1 MSFVATHRDRFGVE
15 PILRVLEVPAS
26 TFYGWVAQQRDPC
39 RRRRQDALLL
49 GEIRAVHQRSGGT
62 YGAPRV
68 HAQLRRDGT
77 RTSRKRVE
85 RLMRTHGL
93 QGAFLRK
100 RWRGSTRQNPNATP
114 APDLVNRDFTAA
126 APNRLWV
133 ADISRIP
140 TGEGPLWLA
149 SIRDAFSRRIVGW
162 KASDRADTDLVLG
175 ALYELERIAHDSPQ
189 DRRRIAEVLCAY
201 ARTADRPEPPVRL
214 TNFGGPPDGDTAA
227 ARTQAN
233 KPRSLT
239 VRAPDVQA
247 AVTILGAGRG
257 RWAARHRSWTSTTP
271 SFRSWACPVRSCRA
285 RTCPVRSCRARTSPV
300 RSCRARLSG
309 ACVCRAR

>member
-1 MSFVATHRDRFGVE
+1 MLLADGLPGVFQGGDEQAGRRCRAGVVGWLVHRQLLVRGVGVRAGARLAAAARPVSGADWPGRRHRD
-15 PILRVLEVPAS
+15 
-26 TFYGWVAQQRDPC
+26 
-39 RRRRQDALLL
+39 
-49 GEIRAVHQRSGGT
+49 
-62 YGAPRV
+62 
-68 HAQLRRDGT
+68 
-77 RTSRKRVE
+77 
-85 RLMRTHGL
+85 
-93 QGAFLRK
+93 QGSAA
-100 RWRGSTRQNPNATP
+100 GSAC
-114 APDLVNRDFTAA
+114 
-126 APNRLWV
+126 
-133 ADISRIP
+133 
-140 TGEGPLWLA
+140 
-149 SIRDAFSRRIVGW
+149 SRRFQASGSQPANDDLSEQGQVTDRYT
-162 KASDRADTDLVLG
+162 KAIDQLDKSKTLAVKLG

-285 RTCPVRSCRARTSPV
+285 RTSPV